1 MGQIFWVFIMVQDL
15 SFGLAK
21 LSILAFYRRIIPGQ
35 RFDIINKILAFMVVI
50 WSVGFFFAYLFRCG
64 TQFWALWAPLHY
76 VLEHCYD
83 STSMFHAMAISD
95 VVTDFFILSLPF
107 FWVSLSCLLARPY
120 IQKASFAK
128 SPQILRLNMTL
139 GKKLGVSGVFLLGA
153 T

>member
-1 MGQIFWVFIMVQDL
+1 MIQDL

-21 LSILAFYRRIIPGQ
+21 LSILIFYRRIIPTQ
-35 RFDIINKILAFMVVI
+35 KFDIVNKTLAVLVVL

-76 VLEHCYD
+76 VLEYCYD

-95 VVTDFFILSLPF
+95 VITDFFILSLPF
-107 FWVSLSCLLARPY
+107 FWVSCLICSSRQRRWGLPVAN
-120 IQKASFAK
+120 F
-128 SPQILRLNMTL
+128 PQILRLNMTL
-139 GKKLGVSGVFLLGA
+139 GKRLGVSGVFLLGA

>member
-1 MGQIFWVFIMVQDL
+1 MVQDL

-21 LSILAFYRRIIPGQ
+21 LSILAFYRRIIPTR
-35 RFDIINKILAFMVVI
+35 RFEIINKIVAVVVGM

-76 VLEHCYD
+76 VMEHCYD

-107 FWVSLSCLLARPY
+107 FWVGWSSHILKL
-120 IQKASFAK
+120 SFANI
-128 SPQILRLNMTL
+128 PQILRLNMTL
-139 GKKLGVSGVFLLGA
+139 GKRLGVSGVFLLGA

>member
-1 MGQIFWVFIMVQDL
+1 MVQDL

-21 LSILAFYRRIIPGQ
+21 LSILAFYRRIIPTR
-35 RFDIINKILAFMVVI
+35 RFEIINKVLAVVVGM
-50 WSVGFFFAYLFRCG
+50 WSIGFFVAYLFRCG

-76 VLEHCYD
+76 VMEHCYD

-107 FWVSLSCLLARPY
+107 FWVGWSSHILKL
-120 IQKASFAK
+120 SFANI
-128 SPQILRLNMTL
+128 PQILRLNMTL
-139 GKKLGVSGVFLLGA
+139 GKRLGVSGVFLLGA

>member
-1 MGQIFWVFIMVQDL
+1 MVQDL

-21 LSILAFYRRIIPGQ
+21 LSILTFYRRIIPTQ
-35 RFDIINKILAFMVVI
+35 KFDIINKSLAVVVVL

-107 FWVSLSCLLARPY
+107 FWVGFS
-120 IQKASFAK
+120 
-128 SPQILRLNMTL
+128 
-139 GKKLGVSGVFLLGA
+139 FLLLDHRDGECLSLISRRS
-153 T
+153 